1 MREENNRMRSL
12 IEDEGDNTVHVNDA
26 SMDYLVDDMEST
38 ISLDRMLELCKFK
51 TTKDYVANGSS
62 FILPNGDFVSVKDN
76 VPSKVKTRIH
86 RDLAYQIALK
96 VLPEVIKTRNPDSEI
111 DFSELSE
118 EDCRG
123 LMARLTDA
131 YGFCRINSGTGERED
146 RFYMILPPY
155 EKKITAAQYGSILK
169 YLDWG
174 VENGKR
180 WVQIYIGDEDGDEYG
195 TFSFSKSTPDEIVKA
210 LRMGY
215 NRGKVLFYESIHAA
229 NEDMNQEDKA
239 RFEKRIG
246 TPYDTAKGIV
256 ENQVRGILEENGLDD
271 IDITGFEFT
280 GSYVFGTPREDSDLD
295 VRMTYSGHER
305 EDTLF
310 NVLHDDDYPIMLNG
324 ITVDVNPIQDGD
336 IDKLIDKDRTYKK
349 GLNEGAKGKII
360 AYHGTSSRF
369 DEFNMP
375 INWFSESKAYSEE
388 FARWLGNGKAFL
400 YECELDPKSVLD
412 VGSTDVPLF
421 SLMPL
426 LPPYKLSRPASSI
439 CSKLGVDEGEFAE
452 LADHTSAG
460 NDIRKQ
466 YRLKLHAVIRLPQF
480 AAMAKKAGFDA
491 IRALEAGNVCYGM
504 IGGENIRIMNV
515 ENLNESLG
523 EAYKTPNKLYSI
535 NNGKATWDN
544 DAQNFIWWDSESK
557 SEPKYASSYKCKM
570 SPKDF
575 LDLTTDR
582 GADALMNGD
591 TFGIGGKFR
600 DLDVDEFNREN
611 RQPIFLI
618 ISFEES
624 LIRTSP
630 DFYRGRFEADVVGH
644 EGRHRMY
651 ALMKAGVKEVDVQLK
666 VADTMYFDRMKPYK
680 ISKLDLIGQ
689 FNHRVKVTVNNPI
702 AMSWN
707 SHRELNHNVE
717 NEIIEA
723 RKPGVHGAC
732 IRKSKLTES
741 KEDRKK
747 FIDKFGQDMLDL
759 FAKSKDRL
767 KNAGISTD
775 MLWHVKNT
783 DTDKMKAIL
792 YNLRAKVKTDAEGDV
807 DPTKIQGEYKY
818 LGSKDGYDVYEP
830 LDALA
835 SMNLGV
841 GTGWCTTGRYG
852 HAGDFNF
859 KPSYE
864 DAKKHWDEYTE
875 KDIRLFYFLQ
885 NGIGKWALALY
896 PYEVEREIIVGDN
909 YYINHCDFELYNQ
922 QDYVDYDGLLEIPFD
937 LIEDEMTSQI
947 IVMHDGLAIGDTIG
961 DNYEDKKTLFHCIED
976 LTTVTIPTDVE
987 VIASGAFIDCRLLK
1001 LVTIPDSVKE
1011 IGDFAFA
1018 GCDNLKSVVIPDSVT
1033 EIDTLIFYKCSK
1045 KLVVSTNNKLAI
1057 NYCKEN
1063 GIATKP
1069 LTAAEEPLQEGGKS
1083 MADDNRK
1090 ILRGASVMHADKNAL
1105 AESKADQQKF
1115 IDKFG
1120 KDIFDLFNKSK
1131 DRLKNA
1137 GISTDILY
1145 HVKNTSPEDMKNI
1158 LNNLRAKVVRNG
1170 DDVDLTKI
1178 QGKYNYLGS
1187 KDGYDVYEPLD
1198 VIASMSLGVGTGW
1211 CTTGRYGHAG
1221 DLNFKPS
1228 YEDAKEHWDDYVS
1241 NGTRFFYFL
1250 KNGIGKWA
1258 LALTPYESKY
1268 VGMFADM
1275 NTYIDRCNFEL
1286 YNQEDTLDYDGLSK
1300 IPYDLV
1306 GLELEIDK
1314 KDTINGLV
1322 ISDDGKTVLR
1332 CYYKVKTV
1340 IVPDGVATID
1350 YGSFSHCR
1358 QLLSVTLPNSL
1369 IKIDEIAFHDCES
1382 LKSITIP
1389 KNVTE
1394 IGDEA
1399 FSLCKSLESVTIL
1412 NDSTISLGECIFAY
1426 TPDNIVM
1433 KTNNKTIIEYC
1444 KENEIITKPL
1454 TASEES
1460 LQEGGKSMED
1470 GNRVEASIAGTS
1482 IEDFDSLVSQGEG
1495 IREDIEKHDELNPK
1509 LWDESSNLKP
1519 EVREKILEIAKEFT
1533 DGLKEDGI
1541 KFDLKDIRLV
1551 GSNCSYNYT
1560 DKSDLDV
1567 HLIMDT
1573 DSLECPDDLYPLLY
1587 SAYRSLFNGKLDIDF
1602 YGIPVELYVETE

>member
-12 IEDEGDNTVHVNDA
+12 IEDEGDNTIHVNDA

-76 VPSKVKTRIH
+76 VPSEVKTLIH

-155 EKKITAAQYGSILK
+155 EKKITTAQYGSILK

-180 WVQIYIGDEDGDEYG
+180 WVYIYIGDEDGKDYG
-195 TFSFSKSTPDEIVKA
+195 AFSFNKITPDEIVKA

-229 NEDMNQEDKA
+229 NEGMNQEDKA

-369 DEFNMP
+369 DEFKMP

-388 FARWLGNGKAFL
+388 FARWLGNGKAFI

-460 NDIRKQ
+460 SDVRKQ

-480 AAMAKKAGFDA
+480 AAMAKKAGYDA
-491 IRALEAGNVCYGM
+491 IRALEDGNVCYGM
-504 IGGENIRIMNV
+504 IGGDNIRIMNV

-535 NNGKATWDN
+535 DSGKATWDN

-591 TFGIGGKFR
+591 TFGLGGKFR

-630 DFYRGRFEADVVGH
+630 DFYRRRFEADVVGH

-689 FNHRVKVTVNNPI
+689 FNRRVKVTVNNPI
-702 AMSWN
+702 AMSWD
-707 SHRELNHNVE
+707 SHRELNPNVE

-723 RKPGVHGAC
+723 RKSGMHGAC
-732 IRKSKLTES
+732 VRKSKLTES
-741 KEDRKK
+741 KEDRQK

-783 DTDKMKAIL
+783 SQEDMKNIL
-792 YNLRAKVKTDAEGDV
+792 YNLRAKVVKN
-807 DPTKIQGEYKY
+807 
-818 LGSKDGYDVYEP
+818 DG
-830 LDALA
+830 
-835 SMNLGV
+835 
-841 GTGWCTTGRYG
+841 
-852 HAGDFNF
+852 
-859 KPSYE
+859 
-864 DAKKHWDEYTE
+864 
-875 KDIRLFYFLQ
+875 
-885 NGIGKWALALY
+885 
-896 PYEVEREIIVGDN
+896 
-909 YYINHCDFELYNQ
+909 
-922 QDYVDYDGLLEIPFD
+922 
-937 LIEDEMTSQI
+937 
-947 IVMHDGLAIGDTIG
+947 
-961 DNYEDKKTLFHCIED
+961 
-976 LTTVTIPTDVE
+976 
-987 VIASGAFIDCRLLK
+987 
-1001 LVTIPDSVKE
+1001 
-1011 IGDFAFA
+1011 
-1018 GCDNLKSVVIPDSVT
+1018 
-1033 EIDTLIFYKCSK
+1033 
-1045 KLVVSTNNKLAI
+1045 
-1057 NYCKEN
+1057 
-1063 GIATKP
+1063 
-1069 LTAAEEPLQEGGKS
+1069 
-1083 MADDNRK
+1083 
-1090 ILRGASVMHADKNAL
+1090 
-1105 AESKADQQKF
+1105 KAD
-1115 IDKFG
+1115 
-1120 KDIFDLFNKSK
+1120 
-1131 DRLKNA
+1131 
-1137 GISTDILY
+1137 
-1145 HVKNTSPEDMKNI
+1145 M
-1158 LNNLRAKVVRNG
+1158 
-1170 DDVDLTKI
+1170 TKI

-1198 VIASMSLGVGTGW
+1198 VVASMSLGVGTGW
-1211 CTTGRYGHAG
+1211 CTTGMYGHAG
-1221 DLNFKPS
+1221 NLNFKPDREEA
-1228 YEDAKEHWDDYVS
+1228 EDHWKGYTS
-1241 NGTRFFYFL
+1241 GGRRLFYFL
-1250 KNGIGKWA
+1250 QNGIGKYA
-1258 LALTPYESKY
+1258 LLLYSRKNAPISGFIDK
-1268 VGMFADM
+1268 
-1275 NTYIDRCNFEL
+1275 NTYIKSCNFIL
-1286 YNQEDTLDYDGLSK
+1286 FDQYDKMDFSAFSK
-1300 IPYDLV
+1300 LPYDLIEKAIQKSIKFKTEYV
-1306 GLELEIDK
+1306 
-1314 KDTINGLV
+1314 KDGMLF
-1322 ISDDGKTVLR
+1322 SDNGKTLKKIFHGLTSVE
-1332 CYYKVKTV
+1332 
-1340 IVPDGVATID
+1340 IPD
-1350 YGSFSHCR
+1350 
-1358 QLLSVTLPNSL
+1358 SVTEIASFAFTACSHLVSLTIPNS
-1369 IKIDEIAFHDCES
+1369 IKSIGSHAFDSCSS
-1382 LKSITIP
+1382 LKSITLPENIEIINGFVFHACQSLDSITIP
-1389 KNVTE
+1389 SKVIKIDDFAFSDCNNLKSIIIPDSVTE
-1394 IGDEA
+1394 IRCGA
-1399 FSLCKSLESVTIL
+1399 FENCRNLKSVTIP
-1412 NDSTISLGECIFAY
+1412 NSVSSFGKGDFGDGPIFKNCSKDLVVR
-1426 TPDNIVM
+1426 TDN
-1433 KTNNKTIIEYC
+1433 KAAIEHC
-1444 KENEIITKPL
+1444 KENGIATKPL
-1454 TASEES
+1454 TAAEES

-1470 GNRVEASIAGTS
+1470 DKHSEASLAGTS
-1482 IEDFDSLVSQGEG
+1482 IEDFDSLVSQGED
-1495 IREDIEKHDELNPK
+1495 IREDIEKHDALNPK
-1509 LWDESSNLKP
+1509 LWDESGNLKP

>member
-1 MREENNRMRSL
+1 MREENNRIRSL
-12 IEDEGDNTVHVNDA
+12 IEDEGDNTIHVNDA

-51 TTKDYVANGSS
+51 TTKDYVASGSS

-246 TPYDTAKGIV
+246 IPYDTAKGIV

-305 EDTLF
+305 EDTMF
-310 NVLHDDDYPIMLNG
+310 NVLHDDDYPIILNG
-324 ITVDVNPIQDGD
+324 ITVDVNPMQDGD
-336 IDKLIDKDRTYKK
+336 IDKIIDKDRTYKK

-369 DEFNMP
+369 DEFKMP
-375 INWFSESKAYSEE
+375 INWFSESKEYSEE
-388 FARWLGNGKAFL
+388 FARWLGNGKAFI
-400 YECELDPKSVLD
+400 YECELDPKNILD

-460 NDIRKQ
+460 SDVRKQ
-466 YRLKLHAVIRLPQF
+466 YRLKLHTVIRLPQF

-515 ENLNESLG
+515 ENLNESIC

-535 NNGKATWDN
+535 NSGKATWDN

-600 DLDVDEFNREN
+600 DLDVDEFNREK

-630 DFYRGRFEADVVGH
+630 DFYRGHFEADVVGH

-689 FNHRVKVTVNNPI
+689 FNRRVKVTVNNPI
-702 AMSWN
+702 AMSWD
-707 SHRELNHNVE
+707 SHRELNPNVE

-723 RKPGVHGAC
+723 SKPGVHGAC
-732 IRKSKLTES
+732 VRKSKLTES
-741 KEDRKK
+741 KEDRQK

-783 DTDKMKAIL
+783 SPDDMKNIL
-792 YNLRAKVKTDAEGDV
+792 YNLRAKVVKNDGKADM
-807 DPTKIQGEYKY
+807 TKIQGKYNY

-830 LDALA
+830 LDVVA
-835 SMNLGV
+835 SMSLGV

-852 HAGDFNF
+852 HAGELNF

-864 DAKKHWDEYTE
+864 DAEEHWDEYTE
-875 KDIRLFYFLQ
+875 DGVRFFYFIQ
-885 NGIGKWALALY
+885 NGIGRYALALY
-896 PYEVEREIIVGDN
+896 PYEVERQINVGDN

-922 QDYVDYDGLLEIPFD
+922 QDYVDYYGLLEIPFD
-937 LIEDEMTSQI
+937 LIEDEMTAQI
-947 IVMHDGLAIGDTIG
+947 IVMHDGLAIGDN
-961 DNYEDKKTLFHCIED
+961 DEDKKTLFHCTKD

-987 VIASGAFIDCRLLK
+987 VIASSAFMDCRLLK

-1011 IGDFAFA
+1011 IGHFAFA
-1018 GCDNLKSVVIPDSVT
+1018 ECDNLKSVVIPDSVT
-1033 EIDTLIFYKCSK
+1033 EIGSLIFYKCSK
-1045 KLVVSTNNKLAI
+1045 KLIVSTNNKLAI

-1069 LTAAEEPLQEGGKS
+1069 LTAAEESLQEGGKS
-1083 MADDNRK
+1083 MAD
-1090 ILRGASVMHADKNAL
+1090 
-1105 AESKADQQKF
+1105 
-1115 IDKFG
+1115 
-1120 KDIFDLFNKSK
+1120 
-1131 DRLKNA
+1131 
-1137 GISTDILY
+1137 
-1145 HVKNTSPEDMKNI
+1145 
-1158 LNNLRAKVVRNG
+1158 
-1170 DDVDLTKI
+1170 
-1178 QGKYNYLGS
+1178 
-1187 KDGYDVYEPLD
+1187 
-1198 VIASMSLGVGTGW
+1198 
-1211 CTTGRYGHAG
+1211 
-1221 DLNFKPS
+1221 
-1228 YEDAKEHWDDYVS
+1228 
-1241 NGTRFFYFL
+1241 
-1250 KNGIGKWA
+1250 
-1258 LALTPYESKY
+1258 
-1268 VGMFADM
+1268 
-1275 NTYIDRCNFEL
+1275 
-1286 YNQEDTLDYDGLSK
+1286 
-1300 IPYDLV
+1300 
-1306 GLELEIDK
+1306 
-1314 KDTINGLV
+1314 
-1322 ISDDGKTVLR
+1322 
-1332 CYYKVKTV
+1332 
-1340 IVPDGVATID
+1340 
-1350 YGSFSHCR
+1350 
-1358 QLLSVTLPNSL
+1358 
-1369 IKIDEIAFHDCES
+1369 
-1382 LKSITIP
+1382 
-1389 KNVTE
+1389 
-1394 IGDEA
+1394 
-1399 FSLCKSLESVTIL
+1399 
-1412 NDSTISLGECIFAY
+1412 
-1426 TPDNIVM
+1426 
-1433 KTNNKTIIEYC
+1433 
-1444 KENEIITKPL
+1444 
-1454 TASEES
+1454 
-1460 LQEGGKSMED
+1460 
-1470 GNRVEASIAGTS
+1470 GNRGEASLAGTS
-1482 IEDFDSLVSQGEG
+1482 IEDFDSLVSQGNN

-1509 LWDESSNLKP
+1509 LWDENGNLKP

-1587 SAYRSLFNGKLDIDF
+1587 SAYRSLFNGKMDIDF

>member
-1 MREENNRMRSL
+1 MREEKYGIRSL
-12 IEDEGDNTVHVNDA
+12 VEDESDNTVHVNDA

-96 VLPEVIKTRNPDSEI
+96 VLPEVIKTRNPDSKI

-123 LMARLTDA
+123 LMARLTDS

-155 EKKITAAQYGSILK
+155 DKKITAAQYASILK

-229 NEDMNQEDKA
+229 NEGMNQEDKA

-246 TPYDTAKGIV
+246 IPYDTAKGIV
-256 ENQVRGILEENGLDD
+256 ENQVRGILEENGMDD

-310 NVLHDDDYPIMLNG
+310 NVLHNDDYPIMLNG

-360 AYHGTSSRF
+360 AYHGSGYRF
-369 DEFNMP
+369 DEFKMP

-388 FARWLGNGKAFL
+388 FARWLGNGKAFI

-412 VGSTDVPLF
+412 VGSTDVPFF

-426 LPPYKLSRPASSI
+426 LPPYKLSRQASSI

-460 NDIRKQ
+460 SDIRKQ
-466 YRLKLHAVIRLPQF
+466 YKLKLHTVIRLPQF
-480 AAMAKKAGFDA
+480 AAMAKKAGYDA

-504 IGGENIRIMNV
+504 IGGENIRIMNMD
-515 ENLNESLG
+515 NLNESLG

-535 NNGKATWDN
+535 NNGKATWDD
-544 DAQNFIWWDSESK
+544 DAQDFIWWDSESK

-600 DLDVDEFNREN
+600 DLDVDEFNMEK

-689 FNHRVKVTVNNPI
+689 FNRMVKVTVNNPI
-702 AMSWN
+702 AMSWD
-707 SHRELNHNVE
+707 SHRELNPNVE

-723 RKPGVHGAC
+723 TRKVGVHGAC
-732 IRKSKLTES
+732 VRKSKLTES
-741 KEDRKK
+741 KEDRQK

-783 DTDKMKAIL
+783 SPEDMKNIL
-792 YNLRAKVKTDAEGDV
+792 YNLRAKVVKN
-807 DPTKIQGEYKY
+807 
-818 LGSKDGYDVYEP
+818 DG
-830 LDALA
+830 
-835 SMNLGV
+835 
-841 GTGWCTTGRYG
+841 
-852 HAGDFNF
+852 
-859 KPSYE
+859 
-864 DAKKHWDEYTE
+864 
-875 KDIRLFYFLQ
+875 
-885 NGIGKWALALY
+885 
-896 PYEVEREIIVGDN
+896 
-909 YYINHCDFELYNQ
+909 
-922 QDYVDYDGLLEIPFD
+922 
-937 LIEDEMTSQI
+937 
-947 IVMHDGLAIGDTIG
+947 
-961 DNYEDKKTLFHCIED
+961 
-976 LTTVTIPTDVE
+976 
-987 VIASGAFIDCRLLK
+987 
-1001 LVTIPDSVKE
+1001 
-1011 IGDFAFA
+1011 
-1018 GCDNLKSVVIPDSVT
+1018 
-1033 EIDTLIFYKCSK
+1033 
-1045 KLVVSTNNKLAI
+1045 
-1057 NYCKEN
+1057 
-1063 GIATKP
+1063 
-1069 LTAAEEPLQEGGKS
+1069 
-1083 MADDNRK
+1083 
-1090 ILRGASVMHADKNAL
+1090 
-1105 AESKADQQKF
+1105 KAD
-1115 IDKFG
+1115 
-1120 KDIFDLFNKSK
+1120 
-1131 DRLKNA
+1131 
-1137 GISTDILY
+1137 
-1145 HVKNTSPEDMKNI
+1145 M
-1158 LNNLRAKVVRNG
+1158 
-1170 DDVDLTKI
+1170 TKI

-1198 VIASMSLGVGTGW
+1198 VISSMSLGVGTGW

-1221 DLNFKPS
+1221 NLNFKPDREEA
-1228 YEDAKEHWDDYVS
+1228 EDHWKGYTS
-1241 NGTRFFYFL
+1241 GGRRLFYFL
-1250 KNGIGKWA
+1250 QNGIGKYA
-1258 LALTPYESKY
+1258 LLLYSRKNAPISGFIDK
-1268 VGMFADM
+1268 
-1275 NTYIDRCNFEL
+1275 NTYIKSCNFIL
-1286 YNQEDTLDYDGLSK
+1286 FDQYDKMDFSAFSK
-1300 IPYDLV
+1300 LPYDLIEKAIQKSIKFKTEYV
-1306 GLELEIDK
+1306 
-1314 KDTINGLV
+1314 KDGMLFGDN
-1322 ISDDGKTVLR
+1322 GKTLKKIFHGLTSVE
-1332 CYYKVKTV
+1332 
-1340 IVPDGVATID
+1340 IPD
-1350 YGSFSHCR
+1350 
-1358 QLLSVTLPNSL
+1358 SVTEIASFAFAACSHLVSLTIPNS
-1369 IKIDEIAFHDCES
+1369 IKSIGSHAFDGCLS
-1382 LKSITIP
+1382 LKSITLPENIEIINGFVFNDCQSLDSITIP
-1389 KNVTE
+1389 SKVIKIDDFAFSDCNNLKSIIIPDSVTE
-1394 IGDEA
+1394 IRCGA
-1399 FSLCKSLESVTIL
+1399 FENCRKLKSVTIP
-1412 NDSTISLGECIFAY
+1412 NSVSSFGKGDFGDGPIFKNCSKDLVVR
-1426 TPDNIVM
+1426 TDN
-1433 KTNNKTIIEYC
+1433 KAAIEHC
-1444 KENEIITKPL
+1444 KKNGIATKPL
-1454 TASEES
+1454 TATEES

-1470 GNRVEASIAGTS
+1470 DNRGESSLAGTS
-1482 IEDFDSLVSQGEG
+1482 IEDFDSIVSQGNN
-1495 IREDIEKHDELNPK
+1495 IREDIEKHDALNPK
-1509 LWDESSNLKP
+1509 LWDERGNLKP

>member
-76 VPSKVKTRIH
+76 VPSEVKSLIH

-96 VLPEVIKTRNPDSEI
+96 VLPEVIKKRNPDSKI

-180 WVQIYIGDEDGDEYG
+180 WVYIYIGDEDGKDYG
-195 TFSFSKSTPDEIVKA
+195 AFSFNKITPDEIVKA

-229 NEDMNQEDKA
+229 NEDMNKEDKA
-239 RFEKRIG
+239 RFGKRIG
-246 TPYDTAKGIV
+246 IPYDTAKGIV

-336 IDKLIDKDRTYKK
+336 IDKIIDKDRTYKK

-369 DEFNMP
+369 DEFKMP
-375 INWFSESKAYSEE
+375 INWFSESKSYSEE
-388 FARWLGNGKAFL
+388 FARWLGNGKAFI

-460 NDIRKQ
+460 SDVRKQ

-480 AAMAKKAGFDA
+480 AAMAKKAGYDA

-504 IGGENIRIMNV
+504 IGGENIRIINV

-582 GADALMNGD
+582 GADAMMNGD

-702 AMSWN
+702 AMSWD
-707 SHRELNHNVE
+707 SHRELNPNVE

-723 RKPGVHGAC
+723 RKAGMHGAC
-732 IRKSKLTES
+732 VRKSKLTES
-741 KEDRKK
+741 KEDRQK

-783 DTDKMKAIL
+783 SPEDMKNTL
-792 YNLRAKVKTDAEGDV
+792 YNLRAKVVKN
-807 DPTKIQGEYKY
+807 
-818 LGSKDGYDVYEP
+818 DG
-830 LDALA
+830 
-835 SMNLGV
+835 
-841 GTGWCTTGRYG
+841 
-852 HAGDFNF
+852 
-859 KPSYE
+859 
-864 DAKKHWDEYTE
+864 
-875 KDIRLFYFLQ
+875 
-885 NGIGKWALALY
+885 
-896 PYEVEREIIVGDN
+896 
-909 YYINHCDFELYNQ
+909 
-922 QDYVDYDGLLEIPFD
+922 
-937 LIEDEMTSQI
+937 
-947 IVMHDGLAIGDTIG
+947 
-961 DNYEDKKTLFHCIED
+961 
-976 LTTVTIPTDVE
+976 
-987 VIASGAFIDCRLLK
+987 
-1001 LVTIPDSVKE
+1001 
-1011 IGDFAFA
+1011 
-1018 GCDNLKSVVIPDSVT
+1018 
-1033 EIDTLIFYKCSK
+1033 
-1045 KLVVSTNNKLAI
+1045 
-1057 NYCKEN
+1057 
-1063 GIATKP
+1063 
-1069 LTAAEEPLQEGGKS
+1069 
-1083 MADDNRK
+1083 
-1090 ILRGASVMHADKNAL
+1090 
-1105 AESKADQQKF
+1105 KAD
-1115 IDKFG
+1115 
-1120 KDIFDLFNKSK
+1120 
-1131 DRLKNA
+1131 
-1137 GISTDILY
+1137 
-1145 HVKNTSPEDMKNI
+1145 M
-1158 LNNLRAKVVRNG
+1158 
-1170 DDVDLTKI
+1170 TKI
-1178 QGKYNYLGS
+1178 QGKYRFLGS

-1198 VIASMSLGVGTGW
+1198 VVASMSLGVGTGW

-1286 YNQEDTLDYDGLSK
+1286 YNQEDTLDYDGLSE

-1454 TASEES
+1454 TSVEES

-1470 GNRVEASIAGTS
+1470 DNRGEVSLAGTS
-1482 IEDFDSLVSQGEG
+1482 IEDFDSIVSQGEG
-1495 IREDIEKHDELNPK
+1495 IREDIEKHDALNPK
-1509 LWDESSNLKP
+1509 LWDESGNLKP

>member
-1 MREENNRMRSL
+1 MREENNRIRSL
-12 IEDEGDNTVHVNDA
+12 IEDEVDNTIHVNDA

-96 VLPEVIKTRNPDSEI
+96 VLPEVIKTRNPDSKI

-123 LMARLTDA
+123 LMARLTDS

-155 EKKITAAQYGSILK
+155 DKKITAAQYASILK

-246 TPYDTAKGIV
+246 IPYDTAKGIV
-256 ENQVRGILEENGLDD
+256 ENQVRGILEENGMDD

-310 NVLHDDDYPIMLNG
+310 NVLHNDDYPIMLNG

-360 AYHGTSSRF
+360 AYHGSGYRF
-369 DEFNMP
+369 DEFKMP

-388 FARWLGNGKAFL
+388 FARWLGNGKAFI

-412 VGSTDVPLF
+412 VGSTDVPFF

-426 LPPYKLSRPASSI
+426 LPPYKLSRQASSI

-460 NDIRKQ
+460 SDIRKQ
-466 YRLKLHAVIRLPQF
+466 YKLKLHTVIRLPQF
-480 AAMAKKAGFDA
+480 AAMAKKAGYDA

-504 IGGENIRIMNV
+504 IGGENIRIMNMD
-515 ENLNESLG
+515 NLNESLG

-535 NNGKATWDN
+535 NNGKATWDD
-544 DAQNFIWWDSESK
+544 DAQDFIWWDSESK

-600 DLDVDEFNREN
+600 DLDVDEFNMEK

-689 FNHRVKVTVNNPI
+689 FNRMVKVTVNNPI
-702 AMSWN
+702 AMSWD
-707 SHRELNHNVE
+707 SHRELNPNVE

-723 RKPGVHGAC
+723 TRKVGVHGAC
-732 IRKSKLTES
+732 VRKSKLTES
-741 KEDRKK
+741 KEDRQK

-783 DTDKMKAIL
+783 SPEDMKNIL
-792 YNLRAKVKTDAEGDV
+792 YNLRAKVVKN
-807 DPTKIQGEYKY
+807 
-818 LGSKDGYDVYEP
+818 DG
-830 LDALA
+830 
-835 SMNLGV
+835 
-841 GTGWCTTGRYG
+841 
-852 HAGDFNF
+852 
-859 KPSYE
+859 
-864 DAKKHWDEYTE
+864 
-875 KDIRLFYFLQ
+875 
-885 NGIGKWALALY
+885 
-896 PYEVEREIIVGDN
+896 
-909 YYINHCDFELYNQ
+909 
-922 QDYVDYDGLLEIPFD
+922 
-937 LIEDEMTSQI
+937 
-947 IVMHDGLAIGDTIG
+947 
-961 DNYEDKKTLFHCIED
+961 
-976 LTTVTIPTDVE
+976 
-987 VIASGAFIDCRLLK
+987 
-1001 LVTIPDSVKE
+1001 
-1011 IGDFAFA
+1011 
-1018 GCDNLKSVVIPDSVT
+1018 
-1033 EIDTLIFYKCSK
+1033 
-1045 KLVVSTNNKLAI
+1045 
-1057 NYCKEN
+1057 
-1063 GIATKP
+1063 
-1069 LTAAEEPLQEGGKS
+1069 
-1083 MADDNRK
+1083 
-1090 ILRGASVMHADKNAL
+1090 
-1105 AESKADQQKF
+1105 KAD
-1115 IDKFG
+1115 
-1120 KDIFDLFNKSK
+1120 
-1131 DRLKNA
+1131 
-1137 GISTDILY
+1137 
-1145 HVKNTSPEDMKNI
+1145 M
-1158 LNNLRAKVVRNG
+1158 
-1170 DDVDLTKI
+1170 TKI

-1198 VIASMSLGVGTGW
+1198 VISSMSLGVGTGW

-1221 DLNFKPS
+1221 NLNFKPDREEA
-1228 YEDAKEHWDDYVS
+1228 EDHWKGYTS
-1241 NGTRFFYFL
+1241 GGRRLFYFL
-1250 KNGIGKWA
+1250 QNGIGKYA
-1258 LALTPYESKY
+1258 LLLYSRKNAPISGFIDK
-1268 VGMFADM
+1268 
-1275 NTYIDRCNFEL
+1275 NTYIKSCNFIL
-1286 YNQEDTLDYDGLSK
+1286 FDQYDKMDFSAFSK
-1300 IPYDLV
+1300 LPYDLIEKAIQKSIKFKTEYV
-1306 GLELEIDK
+1306 
-1314 KDTINGLV
+1314 KDGMLFGDN
-1322 ISDDGKTVLR
+1322 GKTLKKIFHGLTSVE
-1332 CYYKVKTV
+1332 
-1340 IVPDGVATID
+1340 IPD
-1350 YGSFSHCR
+1350 
-1358 QLLSVTLPNSL
+1358 SVTEIASFAFAACSHLVSLTIPNS
-1369 IKIDEIAFHDCES
+1369 IKSIGSHAFDGCLS
-1382 LKSITIP
+1382 LKSITLPENIEIINGFVFNDCQSLDSITIP
-1389 KNVTE
+1389 SKVIKIDDFAFSDCNNLKSIIIPDSVTE
-1394 IGDEA
+1394 IRCGA
-1399 FSLCKSLESVTIL
+1399 FENCRKLKSVTIP
-1412 NDSTISLGECIFAY
+1412 NSVSSFGKGDFGDGPIFKNCSKDLVVR
-1426 TPDNIVM
+1426 TDN
-1433 KTNNKTIIEYC
+1433 KAAIEHC
-1444 KENEIITKPL
+1444 KKNGIATKPL
-1454 TASEES
+1454 TATEES

-1470 GNRVEASIAGTS
+1470 DNRGESSLAGTS
-1482 IEDFDSLVSQGEG
+1482 IEDFDSIVSQGNN
-1495 IREDIEKHDELNPK
+1495 IREDIEKHDALNPK
-1509 LWDESSNLKP
+1509 LWDERGNLKP

>member
-1 MREENNRMRSL
+1 MHEEKDWMRSL

-51 TTKDYVANGSS
+51 TTKDYVASGSS

-195 TFSFSKSTPDEIVKA
+195 TFSFNKITPDEIVKA

-310 NVLHDDDYPIMLNG
+310 NALHDDDYPIMLNG
-324 ITVDVNPIQDGD
+324 ITVDVNPMQDGD
-336 IDKLIDKDRTYKK
+336 IDKIIDKDRTYKK

-369 DEFNMP
+369 DEFKMP

-388 FARWLGNGKAFL
+388 FARWLGNGKAFI

-426 LPPYKLSRPASSI
+426 LPPYKLSRTASSI

-460 NDIRKQ
+460 SDVRKQ
-466 YRLKLHAVIRLPQF
+466 YRLKLHTVIRLPQF
-480 AAMAKKAGFDA
+480 AAMAKKAGYDA

-515 ENLNESLG
+515 ENLNESIC

-600 DLDVDEFNREN
+600 DLDVDEFNREK

-651 ALMKAGVKEVDVQLK
+651 ALMKAGVNEVDVQLK

-689 FNHRVKVTVNNPI
+689 FNRRVKVTVNNPI

-707 SHRELNHNVE
+707 SHMELNPNVE
-717 NEIIEA
+717 NEIIES
-723 RKPGVHGAC
+723 RKAGMHGAC
-732 IRKSKLTES
+732 VRKSKLTES
-741 KEDRKK
+741 KEDRQK
-747 FIDKFGQDMLDL
+747 FIDKFGQDMMDL

-818 LGSKDGYDVYEP
+818 LGSKGGYDVYEP
-830 LDALA
+830 LDTLA

-852 HAGDFNF
+852 HAGDINF

-864 DAKKHWDEYTE
+864 DAKKHWDSYTS
-875 KDIRLFYFLQ
+875 RGVRFFYFLQ
-885 NGIGKWALALY
+885 NGIGKWALALTSQHSDVNMFADMNTY
-896 PYEVEREIIVGDN
+896 IERCN
-909 YYINHCDFELYNQ
+909 FELYNQ
-922 QDYVDYDGLLEIPFD
+922 EDILDYSGLSEIPYD
-937 LIEDEMTSQI
+937 LIGAELILDKK
-947 IVMHDGLAIGDTIG
+947 DTING
-961 DNYEDKKTLFHCIED
+961 LVISDDGKTVLRCYYKVKSAIVPEGITSIDSAAFSRCNIESVTLPNS
-976 LTTVTIPTDVE
+976 LTNIRSFAFEFCRSLKSITIPKSVT
-987 VIASGAFIDCRLLK
+987 VIDSYAFKCCDSLE
-1001 LVTIPDSVKE
+1001 LVTILNDSSILLGSHLFYYTENVVVK
-1011 IGDFAFA
+1011 
-1018 GCDNLKSVVIPDSVT
+1018 
-1033 EIDTLIFYKCSK
+1033 
-1045 KLVVSTNNKLAI
+1045 TNNKKVMG
-1057 NYCKEN
+1057 YCDEHYTDF
-1063 GIATKP
+1063 IP
-1069 LTAAEEPLQEGGKS
+1069 LDGAAEESLQEGGKS
-1083 MADDNRK
+1083 MADGKHK
-1090 ILRGASVMHADKNAL
+1090 ILRGASVRRAEKNAPNL
-1105 AESKADQQKF
+1105 NESKADQQKF

-1120 KDIFDLFNKSK
+1120 EDVFDLFAKSK

-1158 LNNLRAKVVRNG
+1158 LNNLRAKVVRKG

-1198 VIASMSLGVGTGW
+1198 VVASMSLGVGTGW

-1228 YEDAKEHWDDYVS
+1228 YEDAKDHWDEYTEDGV
-1241 NGTRFFYFL
+1241 RFFYFL
-1250 KNGIGKWA
+1250 QNGIGMYA
-1258 LALTPYESKY
+1258 LALYPYEVERQII
-1268 VGMFADM
+1268 VGD
-1275 NTYIDRCNFEL
+1275 NYYINHCDFEL
-1286 YNQEDTLDYDGLSK
+1286 YNKQDYVDYDGL
-1300 IPYDLV
+1300 
-1306 GLELEIDK
+1306 LEIPFDLIEDEMTAQIIVMHDGLAIGDNYEDK
-1314 KDTINGLV
+1314 KTLFHCIKDLTTVTIPTDVEV
-1322 ISDDGKTVLR
+1322 IASG
-1332 CYYKVKTV
+1332 
-1340 IVPDGVATID
+1340 A
-1350 YGSFSHCR
+1350 FMNCR
-1358 QLLSVTLPNSL
+1358 LLKSVTIPDSV
-1369 IKIDEIAFHDCES
+1369 KEIGDFAFAECDN
-1382 LKSITIP
+1382 LKSVVIP
-1389 KNVTE
+1389 DSVTE
-1394 IGDEA
+1394 IDGY
-1399 FSLCKSLESVTIL
+1399 
-1412 NDSTISLGECIFAY
+1412 IFY
-1426 TPDNIVM
+1426 KCSKKLVVS
-1433 KTNNKTIIEYC
+1433 TNNKLAIEHC
-1444 KENEIITKPL
+1444 KENGIATKPL
-1454 TASEES
+1454 TAVEES
-1460 LQEGGKSMED
+1460 LQEGGKSMAD
-1470 GNRVEASIAGTS
+1470 DNRGEASLAGTS
-1482 IEDFDSLVSQGEG
+1482 IEDFDSIVSQGNN
-1495 IREDIEKHDELNPK
+1495 IREDIEKHDALNPK
-1509 LWDESSNLKP
+1509 LWDESGNLKP

>member
-1 MREENNRMRSL
+1 MHEEKDGMRSV
-12 IEDEGDNTVHVNDA
+12 IEDEGDNTIHVNDA

-76 VPSKVKTRIH
+76 VPSEVKSLIH

-155 EKKITAAQYGSILK
+155 EKKITTAQYRSILK

-180 WVQIYIGDEDGDEYG
+180 WVYIYIGDEDGNDYG
-195 TFSFSKSTPDEIVKA
+195 AFSFNKITPDEIVKA

-239 RFEKRIG
+239 HFEKRIG
-246 TPYDTAKGIV
+246 IPYDTAKGIV

-369 DEFNMP
+369 DEFKMP

-388 FARWLGNGKAFL
+388 FARWLGNGKAFI
-400 YECELDPKSVLD
+400 YECELDPKSILD

-452 LADHTSAG
+452 LADNTSAG
-460 NDIRKQ
+460 NDVRKQ
-466 YRLKLHAVIRLPQF
+466 YRLKLHTVIRLPQF
-480 AAMAKKAGFDA
+480 AAMAKKAGYDA
-491 IRALEAGNVCYGM
+491 IRALEDGNVCYGM

-544 DAQNFIWWDSESK
+544 DAQNFIWWDSEST

-582 GADALMNGD
+582 GADALMKGD
-591 TFGIGGKFR
+591 TFGIGGKLR
-600 DLDVDEFNREN
+600 DLDVDEFNRET
-611 RQPIFLI
+611 RQPIFLN

-666 VADTMYFDRMKPYK
+666 VADTMNFDRMKPYK

-689 FNHRVKVTVNNPI
+689 FNRRVKVTVNNPI
-702 AMSWN
+702 AMSWD
-707 SHRELNHNVE
+707 SHRELNPNVE

-741 KEDRKK
+741 KEDRQK

-783 DTDKMKAIL
+783 SPEDMKNIL
-792 YNLRAKVKTDAEGDV
+792 YNLRAKV
-807 DPTKIQGEYKY
+807 
-818 LGSKDGYDVYEP
+818 
-830 LDALA
+830 
-835 SMNLGV
+835 
-841 GTGWCTTGRYG
+841 
-852 HAGDFNF
+852 
-859 KPSYE
+859 
-864 DAKKHWDEYTE
+864 
-875 KDIRLFYFLQ
+875 
-885 NGIGKWALALY
+885 
-896 PYEVEREIIVGDN
+896 
-909 YYINHCDFELYNQ
+909 
-922 QDYVDYDGLLEIPFD
+922 
-937 LIEDEMTSQI
+937 
-947 IVMHDGLAIGDTIG
+947 
-961 DNYEDKKTLFHCIED
+961 
-976 LTTVTIPTDVE
+976 
-987 VIASGAFIDCRLLK
+987 
-1001 LVTIPDSVKE
+1001 VKN
-1011 IGDFAFA
+1011 D
-1018 GCDNLKSVVIPDSVT
+1018 
-1033 EIDTLIFYKCSK
+1033 
-1045 KLVVSTNNKLAI
+1045 
-1057 NYCKEN
+1057 
-1063 GIATKP
+1063 
-1069 LTAAEEPLQEGGKS
+1069 
-1083 MADDNRK
+1083 
-1090 ILRGASVMHADKNAL
+1090 
-1105 AESKADQQKF
+1105 SKAD
-1115 IDKFG
+1115 
-1120 KDIFDLFNKSK
+1120 
-1131 DRLKNA
+1131 
-1137 GISTDILY
+1137 
-1145 HVKNTSPEDMKNI
+1145 M
-1158 LNNLRAKVVRNG
+1158 
-1170 DDVDLTKI
+1170 TKI

-1198 VIASMSLGVGTGW
+1198 VVASMSLGVGTGW
-1211 CTTGRYGHAG
+1211 CTTGRYDHAG
-1221 DLNFKPS
+1221 ELNFKPS
-1228 YEDAKEHWDDYVS
+1228 YEDAKKHWDEYVS

-1286 YNQEDTLDYDGLSK
+1286 YDQEDILDYNGLFE

-1306 GLELEIDK
+1306 GPELEIDK

-1350 YGSFSHCR
+1350 YGSFSHCI

-1369 IKIDEIAFHDCES
+1369 IKIDEIAFYDCES

-1412 NDSTISLGECIFAY
+1412 NDSTISLGKYIFAY
-1426 TPDNIVM
+1426 APDNLVM

-1454 TASEES
+1454 TAAEES
-1460 LQEGGKSMED
+1460 LQEGGKSMAD
-1470 GNRVEASIAGTS
+1470 GNRGEASLAGTS
-1482 IEDFDSLVSQGEG
+1482 IEDFDSLVSQGED
-1495 IREDIEKHDELNPK
+1495 IREDIEKHDALNPK
-1509 LWDESSNLKP
+1509 LWDENGNLKP

-1533 DGLKEDGI
+1533 DGLKEDDI

>member
-1 MREENNRMRSL
+1 MHEEKDWMRSL

-26 SMDYLVDDMEST
+26 SMDYLVDDMGST

-51 TTKDYVANGSS
+51 MTKDYVASGSS

-146 RFYMILPPY
+146 RFYMVLPPY

-246 TPYDTAKGIV
+246 IPYDTAKGIV

-295 VRMTYSGHER
+295 VRMTYIGHER
-305 EDTLF
+305 EDTMF

-324 ITVDVNPIQDGD
+324 ITVDVNPMQDGD
-336 IDKLIDKDRTYKK
+336 IDKIIDKDRTYKK

-369 DEFNMP
+369 DEFKMP

-388 FARWLGNGKAFL
+388 FARWLGNGKAFI
-400 YECELDPKSVLD
+400 YECELDPKNILD

-426 LPPYKLSRPASSI
+426 LPPYKLSSPASSI

-460 NDIRKQ
+460 SDVRKQ
-466 YRLKLHAVIRLPQF
+466 YRLKLHTVIRLPQF
-480 AAMAKKAGFDA
+480 AAMAKKAGYDA
-491 IRALEAGNVCYGM
+491 IRALEAGNVCYGI

-515 ENLNESLG
+515 GNLNESLG

-544 DAQNFIWWDSESK
+544 DAQNFIWWDSEST

-582 GADALMNGD
+582 GADALMKGD
-591 TFGIGGKFR
+591 TFGIGGKLR
-600 DLDVDEFNREN
+600 DLDVDEFNKET
-611 RQPIFLI
+611 RQPIFLN

-689 FNHRVKVTVNNPI
+689 FNRRVKVTVNNPI

-707 SHRELNHNVE
+707 SHRELNPNVE

-723 RKPGVHGAC
+723 RKSGMHGAC
-732 IRKSKLTES
+732 VRKSKLTES
-741 KEDRKK
+741 KEDRQK

-875 KDIRLFYFLQ
+875 DGVRFFYFLQ
-885 NGIGKWALALY
+885 NGIGRYALALY

-947 IVMHDGLAIGDTIG
+947 IVMHDGLAIG

-1069 LTAAEEPLQEGGKS
+1069 LTA
-1083 MADDNRK
+1083 
-1090 ILRGASVMHADKNAL
+1090 V
-1105 AESKADQQKF
+1105 
-1115 IDKFG
+1115 
-1120 KDIFDLFNKSK
+1120 
-1131 DRLKNA
+1131 
-1137 GISTDILY
+1137 
-1145 HVKNTSPEDMKNI
+1145 
-1158 LNNLRAKVVRNG
+1158 
-1170 DDVDLTKI
+1170 
-1178 QGKYNYLGS
+1178 
-1187 KDGYDVYEPLD
+1187 
-1198 VIASMSLGVGTGW
+1198 
-1211 CTTGRYGHAG
+1211 
-1221 DLNFKPS
+1221 
-1228 YEDAKEHWDDYVS
+1228 
-1241 NGTRFFYFL
+1241 
-1250 KNGIGKWA
+1250 
-1258 LALTPYESKY
+1258 
-1268 VGMFADM
+1268 
-1275 NTYIDRCNFEL
+1275 
-1286 YNQEDTLDYDGLSK
+1286 
-1300 IPYDLV
+1300 
-1306 GLELEIDK
+1306 
-1314 KDTINGLV
+1314 
-1322 ISDDGKTVLR
+1322 
-1332 CYYKVKTV
+1332 
-1340 IVPDGVATID
+1340 
-1350 YGSFSHCR
+1350 
-1358 QLLSVTLPNSL
+1358 
-1369 IKIDEIAFHDCES
+1369 
-1382 LKSITIP
+1382 
-1389 KNVTE
+1389 
-1394 IGDEA
+1394 
-1399 FSLCKSLESVTIL
+1399 
-1412 NDSTISLGECIFAY
+1412 
-1426 TPDNIVM
+1426 
-1433 KTNNKTIIEYC
+1433 
-1444 KENEIITKPL
+1444 
-1454 TASEES
+1454 EES
-1460 LQEGGKSMED
+1460 IQEGGKSMED
-1470 GNRVEASIAGTS
+1470 DNRGESSLAGTS
-1482 IEDFDSLVSQGEG
+1482 IEDFDSIVSQGED
-1495 IREDIEKHDELNPK
+1495 IREDIEKHDALNPK
-1509 LWDESSNLKP
+1509 LWDENGNLKP

-1560 DKSDLDV
+1560 DKSDLDI

-1587 SAYRSLFNGKLDIDF
+1587 SAYRSLFNGKLDIEF

>member
-1 MREENNRMRSL
+1 MREEKYGIRSL

-62 FILPNGDFVSVKDN
+62 FILPNGDFVSVNDN

-96 VLPEVIKTRNPDSEI
+96 VLPEVIKMRNPDSEI

-131 YGFCRINSGTGERED
+131 YGFCSINSGTGERED

-180 WVQIYIGDEDGDEYG
+180 WVQIYIGNEDGDDYG
-195 TFSFSKSTPDEIVKA
+195 TFSFSNSTPDEIIKA

-215 NRGKVLFYESIHAA
+215 SRGKVLFYESIQAA
-229 NEDMNQEDKA
+229 NEDMSQEDKS

-246 TPYDTAKGIV
+246 IPYDTAKGIV
-256 ENQVRGILEENGLDD
+256 ENQVRGILEENGLAD

-310 NVLHDDDYPIMLNG
+310 NALHDDDYPIMLNG

-349 GLNEGAKGKII
+349 ELNEGEKGKII

-369 DEFNMP
+369 DEFKMP

-412 VGSTDVPLF
+412 VGSTDIPLF

-452 LADHTSAG
+452 LADGTSAG
-460 NDIRKQ
+460 NDMRKQ

-480 AAMAKKAGFDA
+480 AAMARKAGFDA
-491 IRALEAGNVCYGM
+491 IRALEDGNVCYGM
-504 IGGENIRIMNV
+504 LGGENIRIMNV

-523 EAYKTPNKLYSI
+523 EAYKAPNKLYSI

-582 GADALMNGD
+582 GADALMNGN

-600 DLDVDEFNREN
+600 DLDVDEFNKET

-630 DFYRGRFEADVVGH
+630 DFYRGCFEADVVGH

-651 ALMKAGVKEVDVQLK
+651 ALMKAGVEEVDVQLK

-707 SHRELNHNVE
+707 SHRELNPNVE
-717 NEIIEA
+717 NEIIES
-723 RKPGVHGAC
+723 RKSGVHGAC
-732 IRKSKLTES
+732 LRKRNAITES
-741 KEDRKK
+741 EH
-747 FIDKFGQDMLDL
+747 
-759 FAKSKDRL
+759 S
-767 KNAGISTD
+767 
-775 MLWHVKNT
+775 
-783 DTDKMKAIL
+783 
-792 YNLRAKVKTDAEGDV
+792 
-807 DPTKIQGEYKY
+807 
-818 LGSKDGYDVYEP
+818 
-830 LDALA
+830 
-835 SMNLGV
+835 
-841 GTGWCTTGRYG
+841 
-852 HAGDFNF
+852 
-859 KPSYE
+859 
-864 DAKKHWDEYTE
+864 
-875 KDIRLFYFLQ
+875 
-885 NGIGKWALALY
+885 
-896 PYEVEREIIVGDN
+896 EV
-909 YYINHCDFELYNQ
+909 
-922 QDYVDYDGLLEIPFD
+922 
-937 LIEDEMTSQI
+937 
-947 IVMHDGLAIGDTIG
+947 
-961 DNYEDKKTLFHCIED
+961 
-976 LTTVTIPTDVE
+976 
-987 VIASGAFIDCRLLK
+987 
-1001 LVTIPDSVKE
+1001 
-1011 IGDFAFA
+1011 
-1018 GCDNLKSVVIPDSVT
+1018 
-1033 EIDTLIFYKCSK
+1033 
-1045 KLVVSTNNKLAI
+1045 
-1057 NYCKEN
+1057 
-1063 GIATKP
+1063 
-1069 LTAAEEPLQEGGKS
+1069 
-1083 MADDNRK
+1083 
-1090 ILRGASVMHADKNAL
+1090 
-1105 AESKADQQKF
+1105 
-1115 IDKFG
+1115 
-1120 KDIFDLFNKSK
+1120 
-1131 DRLKNA
+1131 
-1137 GISTDILY
+1137 
-1145 HVKNTSPEDMKNI
+1145 
-1158 LNNLRAKVVRNG
+1158 
-1170 DDVDLTKI
+1170 
-1178 QGKYNYLGS
+1178 
-1187 KDGYDVYEPLD
+1187 
-1198 VIASMSLGVGTGW
+1198 SL
-1211 CTTGRYGHAG
+1211 
-1221 DLNFKPS
+1221 
-1228 YEDAKEHWDDYVS
+1228 
-1241 NGTRFFYFL
+1241 
-1250 KNGIGKWA
+1250 
-1258 LALTPYESKY
+1258 
-1268 VGMFADM
+1268 
-1275 NTYIDRCNFEL
+1275 
-1286 YNQEDTLDYDGLSK
+1286 
-1300 IPYDLV
+1300 
-1306 GLELEIDK
+1306 
-1314 KDTINGLV
+1314 
-1322 ISDDGKTVLR
+1322 
-1332 CYYKVKTV
+1332 
-1340 IVPDGVATID
+1340 
-1350 YGSFSHCR
+1350 
-1358 QLLSVTLPNSL
+1358 
-1369 IKIDEIAFHDCES
+1369 
-1382 LKSITIP
+1382 
-1389 KNVTE
+1389 
-1394 IGDEA
+1394 
-1399 FSLCKSLESVTIL
+1399 
-1412 NDSTISLGECIFAY
+1412 
-1426 TPDNIVM
+1426 
-1433 KTNNKTIIEYC
+1433 
-1444 KENEIITKPL
+1444 
-1454 TASEES
+1454 
-1460 LQEGGKSMED
+1460 
-1470 GNRVEASIAGTS
+1470 AGTS
-1482 IEDFDSLVSQGEG
+1482 IEDFDDLVREES
-1495 IREDIEKHDELNPK
+1495 IREDIEKHDDLNPK
-1509 LWDESSNLKP
+1509 LWDENGNLKP
-1519 EVREKILEIAKEFT
+1519 EVKEKILEIAKEFT

-1573 DSLECPDDLYPLLY
+1573 GSLECPDDLYPLLY

>member
-1 MREENNRMRSL
+1 MHEEKDWMRSL

-51 TTKDYVANGSS
+51 TTKDYVASGSS

-96 VLPEVIKTRNPDSEI
+96 VLPEVIKTRNPDSKM

-123 LMARLTDA
+123 LMARLTDS

-155 EKKITAAQYGSILK
+155 EKKITVAQYGSILK

-195 TFSFSKSTPDEIVKA
+195 TFSFSKSTPDEIVRA

-310 NVLHDDDYPIMLNG
+310 NALHDDDYPIMLNG
-324 ITVDVNPIQDGD
+324 ITVDVNPMQDGD
-336 IDKLIDKDRTYKK
+336 IDKIIDKDRTYKK

-369 DEFNMP
+369 DEFKMP

-388 FARWLGNGKAFL
+388 FARWLGNGKAFI
-400 YECELDPKSVLD
+400 YECELDPKNILD

-460 NDIRKQ
+460 SDVRKQ

-480 AAMAKKAGFDA
+480 AAMAKKAGYDA

-515 ENLNESLG
+515 ENLNEPLG

-535 NNGKATWDN
+535 NGGKATWDN

-591 TFGIGGKFR
+591 AFGIGGKFR
-600 DLDVDEFNREN
+600 DLDVDEFNREK

-689 FNHRVKVTVNNPI
+689 FNRRVKVTVNNPI
-702 AMSWN
+702 AMSWD
-707 SHRELNHNVE
+707 SHRELNPNVE

-723 RKPGVHGAC
+723 SKPGVHGAC
-732 IRKSKLTES
+732 VRKSKLTES
-741 KEDRKK
+741 KEDRQK
-747 FIDKFGQDMLDL
+747 FIDKFGQYMLDL

-852 HAGDFNF
+852 HAGDINF

-864 DAKKHWDEYTE
+864 DAKKHWDSYT
-875 KDIRLFYFLQ
+875 
-885 NGIGKWALALY
+885 
-896 PYEVEREIIVGDN
+896 
-909 YYINHCDFELYNQ
+909 
-922 QDYVDYDGLLEIPFD
+922 
-937 LIEDEMTSQI
+937 S
-947 IVMHDGLAIGDTIG
+947 
-961 DNYEDKKTLFHCIED
+961 
-976 LTTVTIPTDVE
+976 
-987 VIASGAFIDCRLLK
+987 
-1001 LVTIPDSVKE
+1001 
-1011 IGDFAFA
+1011 
-1018 GCDNLKSVVIPDSVT
+1018 
-1033 EIDTLIFYKCSK
+1033 
-1045 KLVVSTNNKLAI
+1045 
-1057 NYCKEN
+1057 
-1063 GIATKP
+1063 
-1069 LTAAEEPLQEGGKS
+1069 
-1083 MADDNRK
+1083 
-1090 ILRGASVMHADKNAL
+1090 RGV
-1105 AESKADQQKF
+1105 
-1115 IDKFG
+1115 
-1120 KDIFDLFNKSK
+1120 
-1131 DRLKNA
+1131 
-1137 GISTDILY
+1137 
-1145 HVKNTSPEDMKNI
+1145 
-1158 LNNLRAKVVRNG
+1158 
-1170 DDVDLTKI
+1170 
-1178 QGKYNYLGS
+1178 
-1187 KDGYDVYEPLD
+1187 
-1198 VIASMSLGVGTGW
+1198 
-1211 CTTGRYGHAG
+1211 
-1221 DLNFKPS
+1221 
-1228 YEDAKEHWDDYVS
+1228 
-1241 NGTRFFYFL
+1241 RFFYFL
-1250 KNGIGKWA
+1250 QNGIGKWA

-1275 NTYIDRCNFEL
+1275 NTYIERCNFEL
-1286 YNQEDTLDYDGLSK
+1286 YNQEDILDYSGLSE

-1454 TASEES
+1454 TAVEES
-1460 LQEGGKSMED
+1460 LQEGGKSMAD
-1470 GNRVEASIAGTS
+1470 DNRGEASLAGTS
-1482 IEDFDSLVSQGEG
+1482 IEDFDSLVSQGNN
-1495 IREDIEKHDELNPK
+1495 IREDIEKHDALNPK
-1509 LWDESSNLKP
+1509 LWDESGNLKP

>member
-1 MREENNRMRSL
+1 MREENNRIRSL
-12 IEDEGDNTVHVNDA
+12 IEDEVDNTIHVNDA

-96 VLPEVIKTRNPDSEI
+96 VLPEVIKTRNPDSKI

-123 LMARLTDA
+123 LMARLTDS

-155 EKKITAAQYGSILK
+155 DKKITAAQYASILK

-229 NEDMNQEDKA
+229 NEGMNQEDKA

-246 TPYDTAKGIV
+246 IPYDTAKGIV
-256 ENQVRGILEENGLDD
+256 ENQVRGILEENGMDD

-310 NVLHDDDYPIMLNG
+310 NVLHNDDYPIMLNG

-360 AYHGTSSRF
+360 AYHGSGYRF
-369 DEFNMP
+369 DEFKMP

-388 FARWLGNGKAFL
+388 FARWLGNGKAFI

-412 VGSTDVPLF
+412 VGSTDVPFF

-426 LPPYKLSRPASSI
+426 LPPYKLSRQASSI

-460 NDIRKQ
+460 SDIRKQ
-466 YRLKLHAVIRLPQF
+466 YKLKLHTVIRLPQF
-480 AAMAKKAGFDA
+480 AAMAKKAGYDA

-504 IGGENIRIMNV
+504 IGGENIRIMNMD
-515 ENLNESLG
+515 NLNESLG

-535 NNGKATWDN
+535 NNGKATWDD
-544 DAQNFIWWDSESK
+544 DAQDFIWWDSESK

-600 DLDVDEFNREN
+600 DLDVDEFNMEK

-689 FNHRVKVTVNNPI
+689 FNRMVKVTVNNPI
-702 AMSWN
+702 AMSWD
-707 SHRELNHNVE
+707 SHRELNPNVE

-723 RKPGVHGAC
+723 TRKVGVHGAC
-732 IRKSKLTES
+732 VRKSKLTES
-741 KEDRKK
+741 KEDRQK

-783 DTDKMKAIL
+783 SPEDMKNIL
-792 YNLRAKVKTDAEGDV
+792 YNLRAKVVKN
-807 DPTKIQGEYKY
+807 
-818 LGSKDGYDVYEP
+818 DG
-830 LDALA
+830 
-835 SMNLGV
+835 
-841 GTGWCTTGRYG
+841 
-852 HAGDFNF
+852 
-859 KPSYE
+859 
-864 DAKKHWDEYTE
+864 
-875 KDIRLFYFLQ
+875 
-885 NGIGKWALALY
+885 
-896 PYEVEREIIVGDN
+896 
-909 YYINHCDFELYNQ
+909 
-922 QDYVDYDGLLEIPFD
+922 
-937 LIEDEMTSQI
+937 
-947 IVMHDGLAIGDTIG
+947 
-961 DNYEDKKTLFHCIED
+961 
-976 LTTVTIPTDVE
+976 
-987 VIASGAFIDCRLLK
+987 
-1001 LVTIPDSVKE
+1001 
-1011 IGDFAFA
+1011 
-1018 GCDNLKSVVIPDSVT
+1018 
-1033 EIDTLIFYKCSK
+1033 
-1045 KLVVSTNNKLAI
+1045 
-1057 NYCKEN
+1057 
-1063 GIATKP
+1063 
-1069 LTAAEEPLQEGGKS
+1069 
-1083 MADDNRK
+1083 
-1090 ILRGASVMHADKNAL
+1090 
-1105 AESKADQQKF
+1105 KAD
-1115 IDKFG
+1115 
-1120 KDIFDLFNKSK
+1120 
-1131 DRLKNA
+1131 
-1137 GISTDILY
+1137 
-1145 HVKNTSPEDMKNI
+1145 M
-1158 LNNLRAKVVRNG
+1158 
-1170 DDVDLTKI
+1170 TKI

-1198 VIASMSLGVGTGW
+1198 VISSMSLGVGTGW

-1221 DLNFKPS
+1221 NLNFKPDREEA
-1228 YEDAKEHWDDYVS
+1228 EDHWKGYTS
-1241 NGTRFFYFL
+1241 GGRRLFYFL
-1250 KNGIGKWA
+1250 QNGIGKYA
-1258 LALTPYESKY
+1258 LLLYSRKNAPISGFIDK
-1268 VGMFADM
+1268 
-1275 NTYIDRCNFEL
+1275 NTYIKSCNFIL
-1286 YNQEDTLDYDGLSK
+1286 FDQYDKMDFSAFSK
-1300 IPYDLV
+1300 LPYDLIEKAIQKSIKFKTEYV
-1306 GLELEIDK
+1306 
-1314 KDTINGLV
+1314 KDGMLFGDN
-1322 ISDDGKTVLR
+1322 GKTLKKIFHGLTSVE
-1332 CYYKVKTV
+1332 
-1340 IVPDGVATID
+1340 IPD
-1350 YGSFSHCR
+1350 
-1358 QLLSVTLPNSL
+1358 SVTEIASFAFAACSHLVSLTIPNS
-1369 IKIDEIAFHDCES
+1369 IKSIGSHAFDGCLS
-1382 LKSITIP
+1382 LKSITLPENIEIINGFVFNDCQSLDSITIP
-1389 KNVTE
+1389 SKVIKIDDFAFSDCNNLKSIIIPDSVTE
-1394 IGDEA
+1394 IRCGA
-1399 FSLCKSLESVTIL
+1399 FENCRKLKSVTIP
-1412 NDSTISLGECIFAY
+1412 NSVSSFGKGDFGDGPIFKNCSKDLVVR
-1426 TPDNIVM
+1426 TDN
-1433 KTNNKTIIEYC
+1433 KAAIEHC
-1444 KENEIITKPL
+1444 KKNGIATKPL
-1454 TASEES
+1454 TATEES

-1470 GNRVEASIAGTS
+1470 DNRGESSLAGTS
-1482 IEDFDSLVSQGEG
+1482 IEDFDSIVSQGNN
-1495 IREDIEKHDELNPK
+1495 IREDIEKHDALNPK
-1509 LWDESSNLKP
+1509 LWDERGNLKP

>member
-1 MREENNRMRSL
+1 MREENNRIRSL
-12 IEDEGDNTVHVNDA
+12 IEDEVDNTIHVNDA

-195 TFSFSKSTPDEIVKA
+195 TFSFSKITPDEIVKA

-360 AYHGTSSRF
+360 AYHGSGYRF
-369 DEFNMP
+369 DEFKMP

-388 FARWLGNGKAFL
+388 FARWLGNGKAFI

-426 LPPYKLSRPASSI
+426 LPPYKLSRQASSI

-460 NDIRKQ
+460 SDIRKQ
-466 YRLKLHAVIRLPQF
+466 YKLKLHTVIRLPQF
-480 AAMAKKAGFDA
+480 AAMAKKAGYDA

-504 IGGENIRIMNV
+504 IGGENIRIMNMD
-515 ENLNESLG
+515 NLNESLG

-535 NNGKATWDN
+535 NNGKATWDD
-544 DAQNFIWWDSESK
+544 DAQDFIWWDSESK

-600 DLDVDEFNREN
+600 DLDVDEFNMEK

-689 FNHRVKVTVNNPI
+689 FNRMVKVTVNNPI
-702 AMSWN
+702 AMSWD
-707 SHRELNHNVE
+707 SHRELNPNVE

-723 RKPGVHGAC
+723 TRKVGVHGAC
-732 IRKSKLTES
+732 VRKSKLTES
-741 KEDRKK
+741 KEDRQK

-783 DTDKMKAIL
+783 SPEDMKNIL
-792 YNLRAKVKTDAEGDV
+792 YNLRAKVVKN
-807 DPTKIQGEYKY
+807 
-818 LGSKDGYDVYEP
+818 DG
-830 LDALA
+830 
-835 SMNLGV
+835 
-841 GTGWCTTGRYG
+841 
-852 HAGDFNF
+852 
-859 KPSYE
+859 
-864 DAKKHWDEYTE
+864 
-875 KDIRLFYFLQ
+875 
-885 NGIGKWALALY
+885 
-896 PYEVEREIIVGDN
+896 
-909 YYINHCDFELYNQ
+909 
-922 QDYVDYDGLLEIPFD
+922 
-937 LIEDEMTSQI
+937 
-947 IVMHDGLAIGDTIG
+947 
-961 DNYEDKKTLFHCIED
+961 
-976 LTTVTIPTDVE
+976 
-987 VIASGAFIDCRLLK
+987 
-1001 LVTIPDSVKE
+1001 
-1011 IGDFAFA
+1011 
-1018 GCDNLKSVVIPDSVT
+1018 
-1033 EIDTLIFYKCSK
+1033 
-1045 KLVVSTNNKLAI
+1045 
-1057 NYCKEN
+1057 
-1063 GIATKP
+1063 
-1069 LTAAEEPLQEGGKS
+1069 
-1083 MADDNRK
+1083 
-1090 ILRGASVMHADKNAL
+1090 
-1105 AESKADQQKF
+1105 KAD
-1115 IDKFG
+1115 
-1120 KDIFDLFNKSK
+1120 
-1131 DRLKNA
+1131 
-1137 GISTDILY
+1137 
-1145 HVKNTSPEDMKNI
+1145 M
-1158 LNNLRAKVVRNG
+1158 
-1170 DDVDLTKI
+1170 TKI

-1198 VIASMSLGVGTGW
+1198 VISSMSLGVGTGW

-1221 DLNFKPS
+1221 NLNFKPDREEA
-1228 YEDAKEHWDDYVS
+1228 EDHWKGYTS
-1241 NGTRFFYFL
+1241 GGRRLFYFL
-1250 KNGIGKWA
+1250 QNGIGKYA
-1258 LALTPYESKY
+1258 LLLYSRKNAPISGFIDK
-1268 VGMFADM
+1268 
-1275 NTYIDRCNFEL
+1275 NTYIKSCNFIL
-1286 YNQEDTLDYDGLSK
+1286 FDQYDKMDFSAFSK
-1300 IPYDLV
+1300 LPYDLIEKAIQKSIKFKTEYV
-1306 GLELEIDK
+1306 
-1314 KDTINGLV
+1314 KDGMLFGDN
-1322 ISDDGKTVLR
+1322 GKTLKKIFHGLTSVE
-1332 CYYKVKTV
+1332 
-1340 IVPDGVATID
+1340 IPD
-1350 YGSFSHCR
+1350 
-1358 QLLSVTLPNSL
+1358 SVTEIASFAFAACSHLVSLTIPNS
-1369 IKIDEIAFHDCES
+1369 IKSIGSHAFDGCLS
-1382 LKSITIP
+1382 LKSITLPENIEIINGFVFNDCQSLDSITIP
-1389 KNVTE
+1389 SKVIKIDDFAFSDCNNLKSIIIPDSVTE
-1394 IGDEA
+1394 IRCGA
-1399 FSLCKSLESVTIL
+1399 FENCRKLKSVTIP
-1412 NDSTISLGECIFAY
+1412 NSVSSFGKGDFGDGPIFKNCSKDLVVR
-1426 TPDNIVM
+1426 TDN
-1433 KTNNKTIIEYC
+1433 KAAIEHC
-1444 KENEIITKPL
+1444 KKNGIATKPL
-1454 TASEES
+1454 TATEES

-1470 GNRVEASIAGTS
+1470 DNRGESSLAGTS
-1482 IEDFDSLVSQGEG
+1482 IEDFDSIVSQGNN
-1495 IREDIEKHDELNPK
+1495 IREDIEKHDALNPK
-1509 LWDESSNLKP
+1509 LWDERGNLKP

>member
-1 MREENNRMRSL
+1 MREENNRIRSL
-12 IEDEGDNTVHVNDA
+12 IEDEVDNTIHVNDA

-195 TFSFSKSTPDEIVKA
+195 TFSFSKITPDEIVKA

-360 AYHGTSSRF
+360 AYHGSGYRF
-369 DEFNMP
+369 DEFKMP

-388 FARWLGNGKAFL
+388 FARWLGNGKAFI

-412 VGSTDVPLF
+412 VGSTDVPFF

-426 LPPYKLSRPASSI
+426 LPPYKLSRQASSI

-460 NDIRKQ
+460 SDIRKQ
-466 YRLKLHAVIRLPQF
+466 YKLKLHTVIRLPQF
-480 AAMAKKAGFDA
+480 AAMAKKAGYDA

-504 IGGENIRIMNV
+504 IGGENIRIMNMD
-515 ENLNESLG
+515 NLNESLG

-535 NNGKATWDN
+535 NNGKATWDD
-544 DAQNFIWWDSESK
+544 DAQDFIWWDSESK

-600 DLDVDEFNREN
+600 DLDVDEFNMEK

-689 FNHRVKVTVNNPI
+689 FNRMVKVTVNNPI
-702 AMSWN
+702 AMSWD
-707 SHRELNHNVE
+707 SHRELNPNVE

-723 RKPGVHGAC
+723 TRKVGVHGAC
-732 IRKSKLTES
+732 VRKSKLTES
-741 KEDRKK
+741 KEDRQK

-783 DTDKMKAIL
+783 SPEDMKNIL
-792 YNLRAKVKTDAEGDV
+792 YNLRAKVVKN
-807 DPTKIQGEYKY
+807 
-818 LGSKDGYDVYEP
+818 DG
-830 LDALA
+830 
-835 SMNLGV
+835 
-841 GTGWCTTGRYG
+841 
-852 HAGDFNF
+852 
-859 KPSYE
+859 
-864 DAKKHWDEYTE
+864 
-875 KDIRLFYFLQ
+875 
-885 NGIGKWALALY
+885 
-896 PYEVEREIIVGDN
+896 
-909 YYINHCDFELYNQ
+909 
-922 QDYVDYDGLLEIPFD
+922 
-937 LIEDEMTSQI
+937 
-947 IVMHDGLAIGDTIG
+947 
-961 DNYEDKKTLFHCIED
+961 
-976 LTTVTIPTDVE
+976 
-987 VIASGAFIDCRLLK
+987 
-1001 LVTIPDSVKE
+1001 
-1011 IGDFAFA
+1011 
-1018 GCDNLKSVVIPDSVT
+1018 
-1033 EIDTLIFYKCSK
+1033 
-1045 KLVVSTNNKLAI
+1045 
-1057 NYCKEN
+1057 
-1063 GIATKP
+1063 
-1069 LTAAEEPLQEGGKS
+1069 
-1083 MADDNRK
+1083 
-1090 ILRGASVMHADKNAL
+1090 
-1105 AESKADQQKF
+1105 KAD
-1115 IDKFG
+1115 
-1120 KDIFDLFNKSK
+1120 
-1131 DRLKNA
+1131 
-1137 GISTDILY
+1137 
-1145 HVKNTSPEDMKNI
+1145 M
-1158 LNNLRAKVVRNG
+1158 
-1170 DDVDLTKI
+1170 TKI

-1198 VIASMSLGVGTGW
+1198 VISSMSLGVGTGW

-1221 DLNFKPS
+1221 NLNFKPDREEA
-1228 YEDAKEHWDDYVS
+1228 EDHWKGYTS
-1241 NGTRFFYFL
+1241 GGRRLFYFL
-1250 KNGIGKWA
+1250 QNGIGKYA
-1258 LALTPYESKY
+1258 LLLYSRKNAPISGFIDK
-1268 VGMFADM
+1268 
-1275 NTYIDRCNFEL
+1275 NTYIKSCNFIL
-1286 YNQEDTLDYDGLSK
+1286 FDQYDKMDFSAFSK
-1300 IPYDLV
+1300 LPYDLIEKAIQKSIKFKTEYV
-1306 GLELEIDK
+1306 
-1314 KDTINGLV
+1314 KDGMLFGDN
-1322 ISDDGKTVLR
+1322 GKTLKKIFHGLTSVE
-1332 CYYKVKTV
+1332 
-1340 IVPDGVATID
+1340 IPD
-1350 YGSFSHCR
+1350 
-1358 QLLSVTLPNSL
+1358 SVTEIASFAFAACSHLVSLTIPNS
-1369 IKIDEIAFHDCES
+1369 IKSIGSHAFDGCLS
-1382 LKSITIP
+1382 LKSITLPENIEIINGFVFNDCQSLDSITIP
-1389 KNVTE
+1389 SKVIKIDDFAFSDCNNLKSIIIPDSVTE
-1394 IGDEA
+1394 IRCGA
-1399 FSLCKSLESVTIL
+1399 FENCRKLKSVTIP
-1412 NDSTISLGECIFAY
+1412 NSVSSFGKGDFGDGPIFKNCSKDLVVR
-1426 TPDNIVM
+1426 TDN
-1433 KTNNKTIIEYC
+1433 KAAIEHC
-1444 KENEIITKPL
+1444 KKNGIATKPL
-1454 TASEES
+1454 TATEES

-1470 GNRVEASIAGTS
+1470 DNRGESSLAGTS
-1482 IEDFDSLVSQGEG
+1482 IEDFDSIVSQGNN
-1495 IREDIEKHDELNPK
+1495 IREDIEKHDALNPK
-1509 LWDESSNLKP
+1509 LWDERGNLKP

>member
-1 MREENNRMRSL
+1 MSEENNMIRSL
-12 IEDEGDNTVHVNDA
+12 IEDEGDNTIHVNDA

-76 VPSKVKTRIH
+76 VPSEVKSLIH

-155 EKKITAAQYGSILK
+155 EKKITVAQYGSILK

-180 WVQIYIGDEDGDEYG
+180 WVYIYIGDEDGKDYG
-195 TFSFSKSTPDEIVKA
+195 AFSFNKITPDEIVKA

-239 RFEKRIG
+239 RFEKHIG
-246 TPYDTAKGIV
+246 IPYDTAKDIV

-324 ITVDVNPIQDGD
+324 ITVDVNPMQDGD
-336 IDKLIDKDRTYKK
+336 IDKIIDKDRTYKK

-369 DEFNMP
+369 DEFKMP

-388 FARWLGNGKAFL
+388 FARWLGNGKAFI

-426 LPPYKLSRPASSI
+426 LPPYKLSRAASSI

-535 NNGKATWDN
+535 DSGKATWDN

-689 FNHRVKVTVNNPI
+689 FNRRVKVTVNNPV

-707 SHRELNHNVE
+707 SHRELNPNVE

-723 RKPGVHGAC
+723 RKAGIHGAC
-732 IRKSKLTES
+732 VRKSKLTES
-741 KEDRKK
+741 KEDRQK

-783 DTDKMKAIL
+783 SPEDMKNIL
-792 YNLRAKVKTDAEGDV
+792 YNLRAKVV
-807 DPTKIQGEYKY
+807 
-818 LGSKDGYDVYEP
+818 
-830 LDALA
+830 
-835 SMNLGV
+835 
-841 GTGWCTTGRYG
+841 
-852 HAGDFNF
+852 
-859 KPSYE
+859 
-864 DAKKHWDEYTE
+864 
-875 KDIRLFYFLQ
+875 
-885 NGIGKWALALY
+885 
-896 PYEVEREIIVGDN
+896 
-909 YYINHCDFELYNQ
+909 
-922 QDYVDYDGLLEIPFD
+922 
-937 LIEDEMTSQI
+937 
-947 IVMHDGLAIGDTIG
+947 
-961 DNYEDKKTLFHCIED
+961 
-976 LTTVTIPTDVE
+976 
-987 VIASGAFIDCRLLK
+987 
-1001 LVTIPDSVKE
+1001 
-1011 IGDFAFA
+1011 
-1018 GCDNLKSVVIPDSVT
+1018 
-1033 EIDTLIFYKCSK
+1033 
-1045 KLVVSTNNKLAI
+1045 NN
-1057 NYCKEN
+1057 
-1063 GIATKP
+1063 
-1069 LTAAEEPLQEGGKS
+1069 
-1083 MADDNRK
+1083 D
-1090 ILRGASVMHADKNAL
+1090 
-1105 AESKADQQKF
+1105 SKAD
-1115 IDKFG
+1115 
-1120 KDIFDLFNKSK
+1120 
-1131 DRLKNA
+1131 
-1137 GISTDILY
+1137 
-1145 HVKNTSPEDMKNI
+1145 M
-1158 LNNLRAKVVRNG
+1158 
-1170 DDVDLTKI
+1170 TKI

-1198 VIASMSLGVGTGW
+1198 VVASMSLGVGTGW

-1258 LALTPYESKY
+1258 LALTSYESKY

-1275 NTYIDRCNFEL
+1275 NTYIDRSNFEL
-1286 YNQEDTLDYDGLSK
+1286 YNQEDILDYDGLSE
-1300 IPYDLV
+1300 IPYDLI
-1306 GLELEIDK
+1306 GAELILDK

-1332 CYYKVKTV
+1332 CYSKVKSV

-1369 IKIDEIAFHDCES
+1369 IKIDEIAFYGCDS

-1412 NDSTISLGECIFAY
+1412 NDSTISLGKYIFAY

-1444 KENEIITKPL
+1444 KENEIITNPL
-1454 TASEES
+1454 TSAEES

-1470 GNRVEASIAGTS
+1470 GNRGEASLAGTS
-1482 IEDFDSLVSQGEG
+1482 IEDFDSIVSQGKD
-1495 IREDIEKHDELNPK
+1495 IREDIEKHDALNPK
-1509 LWDESSNLKP
+1509 LWDENGNLKP

>member
-12 IEDEGDNTVHVNDA
+12 IEDEGDNTIHVNDA

-229 NEDMNQEDKA
+229 NEDMNQGDKA

-324 ITVDVNPIQDGD
+324 ITVDVNPMQDGD
-336 IDKLIDKDRTYKK
+336 IDKIIDKDRTYKK

-360 AYHGTSSRF
+360 AYHGTSYRF

-388 FARWLGNGKAFL
+388 FAGWLGNGKAFI

-466 YRLKLHAVIRLPQF
+466 YRLKLHTVIRLPQF
-480 AAMAKKAGFDA
+480 AAMAKKAGYDA
-491 IRALEAGNVCYGM
+491 IRALEDGNVCYGM
-504 IGGENIRIMNV
+504 IGGDNIRIMNV

-582 GADALMNGD
+582 GADAMMNGD

-600 DLDVDEFNREN
+600 DLDVDEFNMEN

-707 SHRELNHNVE
+707 SHRELNPNVE

-723 RKPGVHGAC
+723 RKDGVHGAC
-732 IRKSKLTES
+732 VKKRKSIVES
-741 KEDRKK
+741 D
-747 FIDKFGQDMLDL
+747 
-759 FAKSKDRL
+759 
-767 KNAGISTD
+767 
-775 MLWHVKNT
+775 
-783 DTDKMKAIL
+783 
-792 YNLRAKVKTDAEGDV
+792 
-807 DPTKIQGEYKY
+807 
-818 LGSKDGYDVYEP
+818 
-830 LDALA
+830 
-835 SMNLGV
+835 
-841 GTGWCTTGRYG
+841 
-852 HAGDFNF
+852 HA
-859 KPSYE
+859 
-864 DAKKHWDEYTE
+864 
-875 KDIRLFYFLQ
+875 
-885 NGIGKWALALY
+885 
-896 PYEVEREIIVGDN
+896 
-909 YYINHCDFELYNQ
+909 
-922 QDYVDYDGLLEIPFD
+922 
-937 LIEDEMTSQI
+937 
-947 IVMHDGLAIGDTIG
+947 
-961 DNYEDKKTLFHCIED
+961 
-976 LTTVTIPTDVE
+976 
-987 VIASGAFIDCRLLK
+987 
-1001 LVTIPDSVKE
+1001 
-1011 IGDFAFA
+1011 
-1018 GCDNLKSVVIPDSVT
+1018 
-1033 EIDTLIFYKCSK
+1033 
-1045 KLVVSTNNKLAI
+1045 
-1057 NYCKEN
+1057 
-1063 GIATKP
+1063 
-1069 LTAAEEPLQEGGKS
+1069 
-1083 MADDNRK
+1083 
-1090 ILRGASVMHADKNAL
+1090 
-1105 AESKADQQKF
+1105 
-1115 IDKFG
+1115 
-1120 KDIFDLFNKSK
+1120 
-1131 DRLKNA
+1131 
-1137 GISTDILY
+1137 
-1145 HVKNTSPEDMKNI
+1145 
-1158 LNNLRAKVVRNG
+1158 
-1170 DDVDLTKI
+1170 
-1178 QGKYNYLGS
+1178 
-1187 KDGYDVYEPLD
+1187 
-1198 VIASMSLGVGTGW
+1198 
-1211 CTTGRYGHAG
+1211 
-1221 DLNFKPS
+1221 
-1228 YEDAKEHWDDYVS
+1228 
-1241 NGTRFFYFL
+1241 
-1250 KNGIGKWA
+1250 
-1258 LALTPYESKY
+1258 
-1268 VGMFADM
+1268 
-1275 NTYIDRCNFEL
+1275 
-1286 YNQEDTLDYDGLSK
+1286 
-1300 IPYDLV
+1300 
-1306 GLELEIDK
+1306 
-1314 KDTINGLV
+1314 
-1322 ISDDGKTVLR
+1322 
-1332 CYYKVKTV
+1332 
-1340 IVPDGVATID
+1340 
-1350 YGSFSHCR
+1350 
-1358 QLLSVTLPNSL
+1358 
-1369 IKIDEIAFHDCES
+1369 
-1382 LKSITIP
+1382 
-1389 KNVTE
+1389 
-1394 IGDEA
+1394 
-1399 FSLCKSLESVTIL
+1399 
-1412 NDSTISLGECIFAY
+1412 
-1426 TPDNIVM
+1426 
-1433 KTNNKTIIEYC
+1433 
-1444 KENEIITKPL
+1444 
-1454 TASEES
+1454 
-1460 LQEGGKSMED
+1460 
-1470 GNRVEASIAGTS
+1470 EASLAGTS
-1482 IEDFDSLVSQGEG
+1482 IEDFDSLVSQGED
-1495 IREDIEKHDELNPK
+1495 IREDIEKHDALNPK
-1509 LWDESSNLKP
+1509 LWDENGNLKP